1 MNESRD
7 KLLDQMQTHHTDIK
21 LMAAI
26 NRVQRESAVL
36 VKVSKLFYEF
46 IMYIYD
52 EWKVFN
58 SKFSLKS
65 QGLNRSP
72 QT

>member
-1 MNESRD
+1 MKKKRNLKFLLVNESRD

-36 VKVSKLFYEF
+36 VKVSKSFCEF

-52 EWKVFN
+52 DWKVLTQN
-58 SKFSLKS
+58 
-65 QGLNRSP
+65 
-72 QT
+72 

>member
-36 VKVSKLFYEF
+36 VKVSKSFYEF
-46 IMYIYD
+46 IMFIYD
-52 EWKVFN
+52 E
-58 SKFSLKS
+58 
-65 QGLNRSP
+65 
-72 QT
+72 